1 MKSSSLAIYFT
12 FLAVF
17 CAAIIAGAKMLGQ
30 QGAYLAQ
37 LYMLTPAFAAILTRL
52 FFYKPR
58 FSNANLRFGKIR
70 HYLLFWFISISITA
84 LSYVLFTALG
94 GITWDFTGQ
103 VFLGRL
109 AQQFAAA
116 GQDMN
121 AALPPGLTPQTML
134 LIYFV
139 GGLTVFNILPGIIA
153 GFGEEFGHR
162 GFMFPLLYRINPWV
176 GLVGGALI
184 WYAWHWP
191 LLLILPQ
198 AATLPLWQT

>member
-37 LYMLTPAFAAILTRL
+37 LYMLTPALAALLTRL
-52 FFYKPR
+52 YFYKPR
-58 FSNANLRFGKIR
+58 FSDANLRFGKIR
-70 HYLLFWFISISITA
+70 HYLIFWIMSISITA
-84 LSYVLFTALG
+84 
-94 GITWDFTGQ
+94 Q

-121 AALPPGLTPQTML
+121 AALPPGFTPQTML

-139 GGLTVFNILPGIIA
+139 GGLTVFNI
-153 GFGEEFGHR
+153 
-162 GFMFPLLYRINPWV
+162 FP
-176 GLVGGALI
+176 
-184 WYAWHWP
+184 
-191 LLLILPQ
+191 
-198 AATLPLWQT
+198 